1 MNYCICDCCG
11 KFLKEKFASL
21 KFTDCGKIEFDFC
34 EECYKKWEVDNYNYF
49 LKQRQKN
56 FQKVFKNNRRGENV

>member
-34 EECYKKWEVDNYNYF
+34 EECYKK
-49 LKQRQKN
+49 
-56 FQKVFKNNRRGENV
+56 